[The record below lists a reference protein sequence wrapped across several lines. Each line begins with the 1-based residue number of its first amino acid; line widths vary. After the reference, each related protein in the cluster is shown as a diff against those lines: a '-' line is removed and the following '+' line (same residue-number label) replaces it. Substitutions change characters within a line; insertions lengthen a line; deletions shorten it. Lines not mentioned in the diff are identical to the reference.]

1 MSNNRETSDNFQ
13 EKLHEIIETVDIVEY
28 ISQYVDLKKSG
39 ASYKGLCPFH
49 DERTPSFYVTPEK
62 KLYHCFGCGAA
73 GNVISFAMKYN
84 NLDFIDALKM
94 LCERY
99 NIGFALKQKPK
110 HYDEIIEIHK
120 DLLIYSKDTFYSGKG
135 KKASEYMK
143 KRNFSEKVLEDF
155 DVGYFP
161 EKFDLTHFKRKY
173 SKASLLASGLF
184 YEYSSNLQFKFAGRL
199 SIPIRDN
206 MGNVVAFSGRA
217 LDDNINP
224 KYINSPTTDIFEK
237 RKLLY
242 NMYQAK
248 GSMKK
253 EGTALVVEGYFDV
266 MRCSESGIKNA
277 VSPMGTSFTKDQA
290 SLLKRYCDDVLLIFD
305 GDIAGKKAA
314 FRSLDIFL
322 EINFLPQVV
331 FLPEEEDPDSFINNN
346 GKKSFLNLLS
356 NREDLFISYAKNLS
370 RYADTYQK
378 KVKIID
384 TRIKKTLMKVKNPYL
399 KDEYFSQI
407 SRIFQINEETLR
419 KDVEF
424 SSLRNILRTSTGRKK
439 RLTYLCEEN
448 FLGSLFKL
456 PEDVVDTLIEDVN
469 EHFFSDESSKKIYK
483 KIVDVLQN
491 GDIMHVLLNDSEI
504 GEIISHILIND
515 FDEED
520 PYQVALKNKKQLK
533 YNYLLKIKK
542 NNIAELNRFKNDPVK
557 TKELLSSLNNILS
570 ELKNLKSSIW
580 EV

>member
-1 MSNNRETSDNFQ
+1 MNSSRNTSDNFQ
-13 EKLHEIIETVDIVEY
+13 EKLQEIMESVDIAEY

-73 GNVISFAMKYN
+73 GNVIGFAMKYN

-99 NIGFALKQKPK
+99 NIVFEQQQRPK
-110 HYDEIIEIHK
+110 YYNDIIEIHK
-120 DLLIYSKDTFYSGKG
+120 DLLVYSKDVFYSSKG

-143 KRNFSEKVLEDF
+143 KRDFSKKVLENF
-155 DVGYFP
+155 EVGYFP
-161 EKFDLTHFKRKY
+161 EKFDLSFFKRKY
-173 SKASLLASGLF
+173 SKTSLLASGLF
-184 YEYSSNLQFKFAGRL
+184 YEYSSSLHFKFAGRL

-217 LDDNINP
+217 LDDNIKP

-248 GSMKK
+248 GAMKK

-266 MRCSESGIKNA
+266 MRCSEAGIKNV
-277 VSPMGTSFTKDQA
+277 VSPMGTSFTKNQA
-290 SLLKRYCDDVLLIFD
+290 SLLKRYCDDVLLVFD

-314 FRSLDIFL
+314 FRSLDVFL
-322 EINFLPQVV
+322 EINFSPQVV
-331 FLPEEEDPDSFINNN
+331 FLPEHDDPDSFIK
-346 GKKSFLNLLS
+346 GKGKSNFLKLLS
-356 NREDLFISYAKNLS
+356 GRDDLFVSYAKNLS
-370 RYADTYQK
+370 RYATTYQK
-378 KVKIID
+378 KVKILD
-384 TRIKKTLMKVKNPYL
+384 KLKKILMKINNPYL

-407 SRIFQINEETLR
+407 SKIFQINEETFR

-424 SSLRNILRTSTGRKK
+424 SSLRNIIKKSGSNKK

-448 FLGSLFKL
+448 FLACLFKL
-456 PEDVVDTLIEDVN
+456 PEDVIDSLLEDLN
-469 EHFFSDESSKKIYK
+469 EHYFNDENSKKIYK

-491 GDIMHVLLNDSEI
+491 GDIMHVLLNDSEV

-515 FDEED
+515 FGEED
-520 PYQVALKNKKQLK
+520 PYQVAIKNKKQLR
-533 YNYLLKIKK
+533 YNYLHKIKRTK
-542 NNIAELNRFKNDPVK
+542 IDELNRFKNDPVK
-557 TKELLSSLNNILS
+557 TEELLSSLNNILS
-570 ELKNLKSSIW
+570 ELKNLKSSVL